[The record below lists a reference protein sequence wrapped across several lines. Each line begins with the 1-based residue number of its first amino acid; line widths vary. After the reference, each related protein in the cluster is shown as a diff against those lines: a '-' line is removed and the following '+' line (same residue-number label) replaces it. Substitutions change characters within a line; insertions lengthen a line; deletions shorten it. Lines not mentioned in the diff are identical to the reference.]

1 MGSTKRKAQDV
12 YDDVYDKAGW
22 HRRLDEKDKILAK
35 DVFELWMA
43 GLIDLDLC
51 IRIEQA
57 ICKRRAAINTI
68 WTPDP
73 TTGRMTYDA
82 SADDSAHKREKWAV
96 VGNPGAAS
104 LSEAELTAPRLWVRM
119 TRALG

>member
-1 MGSTKRKAQDV
+1 MRSTKKAQNL
-12 YDDVYDKAGW
+12 YDKAEW
-22 HRRLDEKDKILAK
+22 HRRLNEKDKILAK

-57 ICKRRAAINTI
+57 IRKRRAAINTI

-82 SADDSAHKREKWAV
+82 TADDTAHNREKWGVGCDPDAV
-96 VGNPGAAS
+96 SP
-104 LSEAELTAPRLWVRM
+104 SEAELNAPRLWLTM
-119 TRALG
+119 TQDNIPWI